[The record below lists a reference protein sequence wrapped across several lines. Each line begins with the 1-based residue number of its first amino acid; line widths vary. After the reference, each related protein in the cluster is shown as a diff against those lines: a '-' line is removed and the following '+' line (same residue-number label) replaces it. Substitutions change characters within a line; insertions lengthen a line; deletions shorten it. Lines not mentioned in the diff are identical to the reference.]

1 MKKNKKIALCG
12 MISALSLVIMLAS
25 YIPYFT
31 YAVPAAAGIVFCVI
45 VIEIGFKYSM
55 ASYFCT
61 AVLAFFL
68 CEKEAAVLFVLFF
81 GYYPILKAVIEK
93 YIKKRPVEY
102 LLKFLVFNVSI
113 VVSYAL
119 LIFVFKLPVDDMGP
133 LSPKVML
140 LLLLVAGN
148 VAFWVYDIA
157 ITRLVAMYYQR
168 LRKHLRIVL

>member
-1 MKKNKKIALCG
+1 MKKNRKIALCG

-45 VIEIGFKYSM
+45 DIEIGFKYSL

-81 GYYPILKAVIEK
+81 GYYPILKAVLEKHIKSRPIE
-93 YIKKRPVEY
+93 YI
-102 LLKFLVFNVSI
+102 LKFLVFNAAI
-113 VVSYAL
+113 ALSYAL
-119 LIFVFKLPVDDMGP
+119 LVFVFKLPIDDMGP
-133 LSPKVML
+133 LSPKIML

-148 VAFWVYDIA
+148 IAFAVYDIA
-157 ITRLVAMYYQR
+157 ITRLVALYFQR
-168 LRKHLRIVL
+168 LRRYLKVFL

>member
-1 MKKNKKIALCG
+1 

-45 VIEIGFKYSM
+45 VIEVGFKYSM

-113 VVSYAL
+113 VISYAL

-157 ITRLVAMYYQR
+157 ITRLVAVYYQR